1 MKFSDILD
9 LARQGYK
16 PSDIREL
23 LSMDTEPD
31 PKPDTKSETKS
42 EPETGPETKPEPDN
56 ETETKSE
63 PDNEP
68 ETKSEPDYK
77 KMYEDTLKKLESLQ
91 KANQRQPVEEHKDT
105 VNDIIREVFY

>member
-23 LSMDTEPD
+23 LSMEIEP
-31 PKPDTKSETKS
+31 
-42 EPETGPETKPEPDN
+42 KPEP
-56 ETETKSE
+56 K
-63 PDNEP
+63 PEP
-68 ETKSEPDYK
+68 EHEPEPKPEPEPEPKPEPEPEQKPEPDYK
-77 KMYEDTLKKLESLQ
+77 KMYKDTLKKLDALQ

-105 VNDIIREVFY
+105 VNDIIREAFY

>member
-23 LSMDTEPD
+23 LSMDTEP
-31 PKPDTKSETKS
+31 ETKS
-42 EPETGPETKPEPDN
+42 EPETEP
-56 ETETKSE
+56 ETKSE

-68 ETKSEPDYK
+68 EPEPKPEPEPETDYK
-77 KMYEDTLKKLESLQ
+77 KLYEETLKRLDALQ
-91 KANQRQPVEEHKDT
+91 KANQRKPIEEHEDT
-105 VNDIIREVFY
+105 VNDIIRDVFY

>member
-23 LSMDTEPD
+23 LSMDTEP
-31 PKPDTKSETKS
+31 ETK
-42 EPETGPETKPEPDN
+42 PETEPETKPETEH
-56 ETETKSE
+56 ET
-63 PDNEP
+63 EP
-68 ETKSEPDYK
+68 ETKPETDYK
-77 KMYEDTLKKLESLQ
+77 KLYEETLKRLDDLQ
-91 KANQRQPVEEHKDT
+91 KSNRRKPIEEHEDT

>member
-23 LSMDTEPD
+23 LSMDTEHEPKHDPEHAPEPDPEPEPKHDPD
-31 PKPDTKSETKS
+31 PKHGPDPST
-42 EPETGPETKPEPDN
+42 
-56 ETETKSE
+56 
-63 PDNEP
+63 
-68 ETKSEPDYK
+68 EPDYK
-77 KMYEDTLKKLESLQ
+77 KMYEETLKRLDALQ
-91 KANQRQPVEEHKDT
+91 KANQRHPIDDKKDD

>member
-23 LSMDTEPD
+23 LSMEIEP
-31 PKPDTKSETKS
+31 
-42 EPETGPETKPEPDN
+42 KPEP
-56 ETETKSE
+56 
-63 PDNEP
+63 EP
-68 ETKSEPDYK
+68 EPKPEPKPEQKPEPDYK
-77 KMYEDTLKKLESLQ
+77 KMYEDTLKKLDALQ

-105 VNDIIREVFY
+105 VNDIIREAFY

>member
-23 LSMDTEPD
+23 LSMELEP
-31 PKPDTKSETKS
+31 
-42 EPETGPETKPEPDN
+42 KPEP
-56 ETETKSE
+56 
-63 PDNEP
+63 EP
-68 ETKSEPDYK
+68 EPKPEPEPDYK
-77 KMYEDTLKKLESLQ
+77 KMYEETLKRLDDLQ
-91 KANQRQPVEEHKDT
+91 KSNRLKPIKEHKDT

>member
-23 LSMDTEPD
+23 LSMDTESE
-31 PKPDTKSETKS
+31 PKPET
-42 EPETGPETKPEPDN
+42 EPETEPETKPE
-56 ETETKSE
+56 S
-63 PDNEP
+63 EP
-68 ETKSEPDYK
+68 ETEPDYK
-77 KMYEDTLKKLESLQ
+77 KMYEDTLKKIDALQ

-105 VNDIIREVFY
+105 VNDIIRDAFY

>member
-23 LSMDTEPD
+23 LSMEIEP
-31 PKPDTKSETKS
+31 
-42 EPETGPETKPEPDN
+42 KPEP
-56 ETETKSE
+56 K
-63 PDNEP
+63 PEP
-68 ETKSEPDYK
+68 EHEPEPKPEPEPEQKPEPDYK
-77 KMYEDTLKKLESLQ
+77 KMYKDTLKKLDALQ

-105 VNDIIREVFY
+105 VNDIIREAFY

>member
-23 LSMDTEPD
+23 LSMTEP
-31 PKPDTKSETKS
+31 
-42 EPETGPETKPEPDN
+42 EPEQKPEPKP
-56 ETETKSE
+56 ETE
-63 PDNEP
+63 PEP
-68 ETKSEPDYK
+68 EPKPDYK
-77 KMYEDTLKKLESLQ
+77 KMYEDTLKKIDALQ

-105 VNDIIREVFY
+105 VNDIIRDAFY

>member
-23 LSMDTEPD
+23 LSMEIEP
-31 PKPDTKSETKS
+31 
-42 EPETGPETKPEPDN
+42 KPEP
-56 ETETKSE
+56 
-63 PDNEP
+63 EP
-68 ETKSEPDYK
+68 EPEPEQKPEPEPKHEPEQKPEPDYK
-77 KMYEDTLKKLESLQ
+77 KMYEDTLKKLDALQ

-105 VNDIIREVFY
+105 VNDIIREAFY

>member
-23 LSMDTEPD
+23 LSMTEP
-31 PKPDTKSETKS
+31 
-42 EPETGPETKPEPDN
+42 EPEPKPEP
-56 ETETKSE
+56 
-63 PDNEP
+63 EP
-68 ETKSEPDYK
+68 EPKPEPKPEPEPDYK
-77 KMYEDTLKKLESLQ
+77 KMYEDTLKKLEALQ